1 MASATLPT
9 IPVHQAH
16 TITAPGHVITR
27 APSGIQ
33 LPSTSSS
40 IASVA
45 IRSLI
50 KPMSYSNSCLCSA
63 SRALCNPPS
72 RPHPW
77 FKAQDAL
84 ACSPFVY
91 QYIASRPC
99 IDAHPWPKGWFC
111 MLCKEQGCIPAR
123 GSQMCFQLINIV
135 FFWMQKEEEI

>member
-40 IASVA
+40 IVSVA

-50 KPMSYSNSCLCSA
+50 TNVEVELLLSVL
-63 SRALCNPPS
+63 R
-72 RPHPW
+72 
-77 FKAQDAL
+77 FT
-84 ACSPFVY
+84 
-91 QYIASRPC
+91 
-99 IDAHPWPKGWFC
+99 
-111 MLCKEQGCIPAR
+111 
-123 GSQMCFQLINIV
+123 
-135 FFWMQKEEEI
+135 